1 MPLHL
6 IPMGLV
12 EREYWRIL
20 DNIGKFNRLL
30 SNTPILFSKEVSFIC
45 VPNKVYQNGYTKK
58 VFRTVPPQKL
68 FYRQECRFPTYQ
80 YYNRLAICCVVV

>member
-45 VPNKVYQNGYTKK
+45 VSNKVYQNGYTEK
-58 VFRTVPPQKL
+58 FLGLCLPQNYFINKSVD
-68 FYRQECRFPTYQ
+68 FQPT
-80 YYNRLAICCVVV
+80 NITIVWLSVA